1 MEEPN
6 KNPQVDAEEEK
17 PWKIQMDDYKCEIE
31 RLDGGSDDAALAMG
45 DVLILARE
53 VYKGHG
59 NWIRWMEDNLP
70 FSVRQAQRRI
80 KAAKFRTANTTL
92 VSHLGLSAT
101 HLYLLARLDS
111 RDVKSF
117 LDVPHTVEKGG
128 DVRKKMVQDM
138 SKKELEFAVRN
149 YLSSKLKSSNKQKTF
164 SLNDTNQDVRI
175 DGDSFESN
183 FEVLKQAMGNAIASV
198 KASDEDSREHLINI
212 LEDFCRVSMDTL
224 LPTSK
229 EDG

>member
-1 MEEPN
+1 
-6 KNPQVDAEEEK
+6 
-17 PWKIQMDDYKCEIE
+17 MDNYKCEIE
-31 RLDGGSDDAALAMG
+31 HLDGKSDDAVLAIG
-45 DVLILARE
+45 DVLIRARE
-53 VYKGHG
+53 VFKGHG

-80 KAAKFRTANTTL
+80 KAAKFRTKNATL

-111 RDVKSF
+111 GDVKAF
-117 LDVPHTVEKGG
+117 LDVPHNVEKDG
-128 DVRKKMVQDM
+128 DVGKKMVQDM

-149 YLSSKLKSSNKQKTF
+149 YLSGKLKSSNKQKAF
-164 SLNDTNQDVRI
+164 PLNDTNQVVRI

-183 FEVLKQAMGNAIASV
+183 FEMLKQAMGNAIASV
-198 KASDEDSREHLINI
+198 KASDEDDREHLINI
-212 LEDFCRVSMDTL
+212 LEDFCKESMDTL
-224 LPTSK
+224 LPTSE